1 MLLSQKLLAEINE
14 STNVQM
20 FIDESANI
28 FWVSKEG
35 RYIWMMQD
43 SSYLAYIDENHIEV
57 NEKSPEGAGNTGVY
71 WNNEDFNNPFH
82 ITDFEKRI
90 STITI

>member
-14 STNVQM
+14 STNVRM

-57 NEKSPEGAGNTGVY
+57 NEKSPVGVCNTGVY

-90 STITI
+90 STITV